1 MTCQSCL
8 SAFAKISQ
16 AICPTANYLY
26 DTSGFLANWLHD
38 LSFEQLLDNDG
49 RPPLVVPD
57 VTFQEKR
64 FAIWGD
70 VTVLT
75 PYDIYQSN
83 GDTRV
88 LKDQWESLQAWLDKT
103 VVRDESFLWSPSN
116 QQLGDWL
123 DPSAP
128 EDRPDDSQSD
138 TILVANAFLIQST
151 RVASQIA
158 RLLDLQ
164 TDAERYETDLQR
176 MLSAFRH
183 KYITPSGLVMSDTQA
198 TLALVLQFD
207 IVPSESR
214 AETAKRLVWH
224 IRRRAFKVLTG
235 FAGTPVILPAL
246 TKSGHVN
253 IAYRMFQEEQCP
265 SILYPISMGATTIWE
280 RWNSMMP
287 DGTVNKGEMTS
298 FNQ

>member
-1 MTCQSCL
+1 M
-8 SAFAKISQ
+8 
-16 AICPTANYLY
+16 
-26 DTSGFLANWLHD
+26 
-38 LSFEQLLDNDG
+38 
-49 RPPLVVPD
+49 PD
-57 VTFQEKR
+57 VTFQDKR

-75 PYDIYQSN
+75 PDDLYQSS
-83 GDTRV
+83 GDVRI
-88 LKDQWESLQAWLDKT
+88 LQDQWQSLQAWLDRT
-103 VVRDESFLWSPSN
+103 VVRDGSLLWCPSN

-138 TILVANAFLIQST
+138 TILVANVYLIQST
-151 RVASQIA
+151 RTASRIA
-158 RLLDLQ
+158 QLLGRYADAKRYTADL
-164 TDAERYETDLQR
+164 EV

-183 KYITPSGLVMSDTQA
+183 RYVTPCGLVMSDTQA
-198 TLALVLQFD
+198 TLALVLYYD
-207 IVPSESR
+207 IVPQESR
-214 AETAKRLVWH
+214 AAAAERLVWH
-224 IRRRAFKVLTG
+224 VRRRAFKVFTG

-246 TKSGHVN
+246 ARSGHVN
-253 IAYRMFQEEQCP
+253 VAYRMFQEKECP

-287 DGTVNKGEMTS
+287 DGVVNKGEMTS